1 MKNILGIDIGGTK
14 IASGLVSAD
23 FQITDL
29 RTEPTSQD
37 DLMAQI
43 AKIIESYRGFE
54 GIGLGMPG
62 QVLPD
67 GTVIKLP
74 NVEKFPE
81 TNVKAILEARFNVP
95 VNVMNDSKSFAL
107 AEATLGAGKD
117 ASVVAG
123 VILGTG
129 VGVGLVINKQLYMGK
144 DGIAGEFDHMVWL
157 SGELFRDQVKPQKP
171 FTQTEAARPY
181 LRTILSLV
189 VLGFNPDM
197 IVLGGGWSTLP
208 GMLEAAQEYLQHV
221 GGYKNQTSV
230 KLSELS
236 NPGIIGAALPLL
248 KK

>member
-14 IASGLVSAD
+14 IASGIVGDDCQVSE
-23 FQITDL
+23 I
-29 RTEPTSQD
+29 RVEPTSQD
-37 DLMAQI
+37 DLMGQI
-43 AKIIESYRGFE
+43 MRVVESYQGFE

-67 GTVIKLP
+67 GTVVKLP
-74 NVEKFPE
+74 NVEKFQE
-81 TNVKAILEARFNVP
+81 TNVKQALEARFGKP
-95 VNVMNDSKSFAL
+95 VNVINDSKAFAL

-117 ASVVAG
+117 AGIMAG

-129 VGVGLVINKQLYMGK
+129 VGVGLVINKQLFMGK

-157 SGELFRDQVKPQKP
+157 DGELFRDQVKPQKP
-171 FTQTEAARPY
+171 FTRTEAARPY
-181 LRTILSLV
+181 LRTVLSLV
-189 VLGFNPDM
+189 ILGFNPEM

-208 GMLEAAQEYLQHV
+208 GMLEAAQEYLNDV
-221 GGYKNQTSV
+221 GGYKNQTVV
-230 KLSELS
+230 KISELK